1 MLLVVFVA
9 ITSSVPHNARLSLR
23 SVRLPCSCHH
33 GGPNFLQVRVVEV
46 MANAI
51 EAGKVR
57 AARQGLSNLAFTLG
71 DASQWTAQPKSRNS
85 HDATNRDASQWTAQ
99 SKSLRL
105 HDAANRAGVVH
116 EISQE
121 LESKEGGQEQGAEAG
136 EGVDLVVALHA
147 CGSLSDVAMAQAVR
161 HQAGFL
167 VCPCCYLANQNL
179 QVPVTL
185 ASSSGAAV
193 APAGTTSGQMAC
205 LPCRPSP
212 SSSTLAGSDSAPPQA
227 TTSGSSSE
235 DAATIGD
242 SSSSSSVATAVS
254 PSVWLGVGR
263 DKHLS
268 LLRAA
273 ELQGDGATAAEAMHA
288 VAALRAE
295 ATRRHWQEGWASTA
309 DEEISG
315 GEREDSG
322 EEDENEANRQG
333 IKVAIKQ
340 FPLAYSTR
348 NLCIVGVP
356 E

>member
-1 MLLVVFVA
+1 
-9 ITSSVPHNARLSLR
+9 
-23 SVRLPCSCHH
+23 
-33 GGPNFLQVRVVEV
+33 

-57 AARQGLSNLAFTLG
+57 AARQGLSNVAFTLG
-71 DASQWTAQPKSRNS
+71 DASQWTAQPKS
-85 HDATNRDASQWTAQ
+85 
-99 SKSLRL
+99 LRL
-105 HDAANRAGVVH
+105 CDAANRTGTVLQKNYDRENEEGEAVASSNRVEGR
-116 EISQE
+116 
-121 LESKEGGQEQGAEAG
+121 EGGQEQEAAAE

-193 APAGTTSGQMAC
+193 APAGTMTGQMAC
-205 LPCRPSP
+205 SPCKPSS
-212 SSSTLAGSDSAPPQA
+212 SSSTLSGSDSAPLQA
-227 TTSGSSSE
+227 TTSERCSE
-235 DAATIGD
+235 DAATIDD
-242 SSSSSSVATAVS
+242 SSSSSSSVPTAVS
-254 PSVWLGVGR
+254 PSVWLGVSR

-309 DEEISG
+309 DEEISS
-315 GEREDSG
+315 GEREGNG
-322 EEDENEANRQG
+322 EEDENAAKRQG

-348 NLCIVGVP
+348 NLCIVGLP

>member
-1 MLLVVFVA
+1 
-9 ITSSVPHNARLSLR
+9 
-23 SVRLPCSCHH
+23 
-33 GGPNFLQVRVVEV
+33 

-57 AARQGLSNLAFTLG
+57 AARQGLSNVAFTLG
-71 DASQWTAQPKSRNS
+71 DASQWTAQPKS
-85 HDATNRDASQWTAQ
+85 
-99 SKSLRL
+99 LRL
-105 HDAANRAGVVH
+105 RGAANRAGIVH

-121 LESKEGGQEQGAEAG
+121 LESKEGEAVASSDRVEDREGGQEQEQEAAAAAE

-179 QVPVTL
+179 RVPVPS
-185 ASSSGAAV
+185 ASSWSSRAAV
-193 APAGTTSGQMAC
+193 APAGTMTGQLAC
-205 LPCRPSP
+205 SPCKPSS
-212 SSSTLAGSDSAPPQA
+212 SSSTLSGSDSAPPQT

-235 DAATIGD
+235 DAATIDD
-242 SSSSSSVATAVS
+242 SSSSSSSVPTAVS
-254 PSVWLGVGR
+254 PSVWLGVSR

-273 ELQGDGATAAEAMHA
+273 ELQGDSATAAEAMHA

-309 DEEISG
+309 DEEISS
-315 GEREDSG
+315 GEREGSG
-322 EEDENEANRQG
+322 EEDENEANIKG